1 MCAIEFRKK
10 IKWELGVI
18 WATKARQRA
27 LNLFNRWYVDVNV
40 MLSSTAGKNIHIAN
54 VTLVTR
60 SNLPAKFSPNYAI
73 LWLQCSCA
81 FCLPSQK
88 E

>member
-1 MCAIEFRKK
+1 MRKK

-18 WATKARQRA
+18 WSTKARQRA
-27 LNLFNRWYVDVNV
+27 RNLFNRWHVDVNV
-40 MLSSTAGKNIHIAN
+40 MFSSTAGKNIHIAN

-60 SNLPAKFSPNYAI
+60 LNLLTFSPNYTI
-73 LWLQCSCA
+73 LWLQCSCDSCA
-81 FCLPSQK
+81 ASQK